1 MRWRI
6 RGQKEKTTFDYCLRC
21 RRTHAVDSQVA
32 LVSPFPVSA
41 DSRLKSGWN
50 DREKVSE
57 AAIYWQLTAFI
68 TFQVAD
74 ASLFL
79 KKEGQQTH
87 HSNKQADASHK
98 MRFLQPAKDTSHSQ
112 TSALPNC
119 RQNRSRRNA
128 DNWSDLL
135 HNEKKRKTLYK
146 ISNSIHYKGIKKGSV
161 ITEQFPKRKLAKW
174 ACVWGCICT
183 TSTTTT
189 ATDCSRRLQHRHTL
203 PNWPLANA
211 TRLANKSMLNEECS
225 NSSSSKWI
233 EWQSLV
239 AVTVRYEFE
248 LLLALVHALQN
259 GAVTDWFSINFRSG
273 AWLQCLT
280 MVRLGN
286 FLYVYG
292 FFFSNNYPTDQR
304 VCNSLNNKK

>member
-135 HNEKKRKTLYK
+135 HNEKKKNAVQNQQQHPLQRHQEGQRNYWT
-146 ISNSIHYKGIKKGSV
+146 ISKEKASKVG
-161 ITEQFPKRKLAKW
+161 L
-174 ACVWGCICT
+174 CV
-183 TSTTTT
+183 
-189 ATDCSRRLQHRHTL
+189 RVHLHHQHNHHRH
-203 PNWPLANA
+203 
-211 TRLANKSMLNEECS
+211 
-225 NSSSSKWI
+225 
-233 EWQSLV
+233 
-239 AVTVRYEFE
+239 
-248 LLLALVHALQN
+248 
-259 GAVTDWFSINFRSG
+259 
-273 AWLQCLT
+273 WLRQASAAQTHTTKLT
-280 MVRLGN
+280 TCKR
-286 FLYVYG
+286 
-292 FFFSNNYPTDQR
+292 DQTGQ
-304 VCNSLNNKK
+304 